1 MKVPRIQSVSS
12 LEGKRLLV
20 TFVDG
25 TQKIYDCKQILHL
38 ERFRFLNQEAFF
50 KAVTVDPGGY
60 GVSWNDEMDL
70 SEYEL
75 WHNGVTVASN
85 EIPARE
91 DVESHL
97 APENRA

>member
-1 MKVPRIQSVSS
+1 MNVPRIQSVSP

-25 TQKIYDCKQILHL
+25 TQKIYDCQQILRL
-38 ERFRFLNQEAFF
+38 ERFRLLNQEAFF
-50 KAVTVDPGGY
+50 KAVMVDPGGY
-60 GVSWNDEMDL
+60 GVSWNDDMDL

-85 EIPARE
+85 DILERE

-97 APENRA
+97 APGGRA